1 MDKTTQKYII
11 LFNLIVSL
19 WITLDFYIPGK
30 EQPIAKLESFHSTV
44 RYYSGRRSRSTELI
58 NLVEIQ
64 NGPLYRIGKLPKK
77 YYKPGLSIKI
87 IKSPLFH
94 KVNEIQ
100 VLDKNWEY
108 QYVGFIPKE
117 IILIP
122 ILVAI
127 VSAVASNRINHTLI
141 DLSLVAS
148 TLFVIIASIVYILV
162 Y

>member
-1 MDKTTQKYII
+1 M
-11 LFNLIVSL
+11 
-19 WITLDFYIPGK
+19 PGK
-30 EQPIAKLESFHSTV
+30 EQHIAKLESFHSTV
-44 RYYSGRRSRSTELI
+44 RYYGGSQKRTSELI
-58 NLVEIQ
+58 SLVEIQ
-64 NGPLYRIGKLPKK
+64 NGPLYRIGKLPTKD
-77 YYKPGLSIKI
+77 YKPGLRIKI

-117 IILIP
+117 VVLIP

-127 VSAVASNRINHTLI
+127 VSATAANRINHTLI

-148 TLFVIIASIVYILV
+148 MLFVIIASIIYIFVY
-162 Y
+162 